1 MSASNA
7 TEEQRLALREA
18 LKGQIANMRAL
29 QAAAEKDK
37 QEQQEL
43 LARIAAME
51 GKVGKGLFDDVAPAV
66 ILLLHY
72 LLLVLVVVLY
82 SNLFKQWP

>member
-1 MSASNA
+1 MTASNA

-18 LKGQIANMRAL
+18 LKGQIANMRTL

-51 GKVGKGLFDDVAPAV
+51 GKVGRMCADVAAAAAPYRAC
-66 ILLLHY
+66 
-72 LLLVLVVVLY
+72 
-82 SNLFKQWP
+82 

>member
-1 MSASNA
+1 MTASNA

-18 LKGQIANMRAL
+18 LKGQISNMRAL

-51 GKVGKGLFDDVAPAV
+51 GKVGIACVQMQ
-66 ILLLHY
+66 LHELRCMCGY
-72 LLLVLVVVLY
+72 QHCLVCCSY
-82 SNLFKQWP
+82 RRAGWS

>member
-1 MSASNA
+1 MTASNA
-7 TEEQRLALREA
+7 TDEQRLALREA

-51 GKVGKGLFDDVAPAV
+51 GKVSCLCASVAAGAA
-66 ILLLHY
+66 
-72 LLLVLVVVLY
+72 
-82 SNLFKQWP
+82 